1 MKKLLIPFTIIAL
14 LVSGCDITS
23 IDDDINQ
30 NPNLPS
36 EASPPQLIANAMLSL
51 PGLSGSS
58 QAVQGQYNAQYL
70 SETIYVDGS
79 LYQES
84 TTNFYPW
91 YQGPLVNLQTV
102 IDNSKNAN
110 EVAVAKILKA
120 YFVWHMTDRWG
131 DIPFSEALMGADN
144 FTPVYDTQESIYNSL
159 FTLLKEAGGEIQ
171 ASGSLR
177 SDIMYNGNM
186 EKWVTFSNTV
196 RLLMALRLSEVD
208 PQLAQ
213 QEFNDALSDGVMNS
227 NDDSFVFQHLANADN
242 ENYWYDQVVRTS
254 RDWWALSEGLVD
266 LMQPVDDPRLSLYGN
281 LPRSADEGSNEYVG
295 LPFGTPEEGIVLDN
309 YSLLGSDMYEQD
321 APVYLV
327 TYAQVLFA
335 KAEAAARG
343 WTGEDAASNYNAAV
357 ENSLLQWTGSTD
369 GASEFLAQPEVAYDP
384 ANAIE
389 RISTQRYVHLFLHGF
404 EAWAEYRRT
413 GYPDNMVSPLGRDV
427 PLRQSYTSD
436 EALNNTANY
445 EDAIERQF
453 GGKNNLYGRL
463 WWDVE

>member
-14 LVSGCDITS
+14 LVNGCDITS
-23 IDDDINQ
+23 IDDDINK

-36 EASPPQLIANAMLSL
+36 DASAPQLIANAMLSL
-51 PGLSGSS
+51 PGMSGSE

-79 LYQES
+79 LYQEA
-84 TTNFYPW
+84 TTNFYTW
-91 YQGPLVNLQTV
+91 YQGPLVNLQTA
-102 IDNSKNAN
+102 IDVSNSTN
-110 EVAVAKILKA
+110 EIAVAKILKA
-120 YFVWHMTDRWG
+120 YFIWHMTDRWG
-131 DIPFSEALMGADN
+131 DIPYSEALMGAEN

-159 FTLLKEAGGEIQ
+159 FALLKEAAGEIE
-171 ASGSLR
+171 ASGSLQ
-177 SDIMYNGNM
+177 SDIMYDGDID
-186 EKWVTFSNTV
+186 KWITFSNTV

-213 QEFNDALSDGVMNS
+213 QEFNDALSDGVMTS
-227 NDDSFVFQHLANADN
+227 NDDSFVFRHLANENN

-254 RDWWALSEGLVD
+254 RDWWALSTGLIG
-266 LMQPVDDPRLSLYGN
+266 LMQPVDDPRLSFYGDI
-281 LPRSADEGSNEYVG
+281 PRAAENGSTEYIG
-295 LPFGTPEEGIVLDN
+295 LPFGTPEEGIVATD
-309 YSLLGSDMYEQD
+309 YSLLGEDMYQQD

-327 TYAQVLFA
+327 TYAQTLFA
-335 KAEAAARG
+335 RAEAAAMG
-343 WTGEDAASNYNAAV
+343 WTGEDAESHYNAAV
-357 ENSLLQWTGSTD
+357 ENSLLQWTGSTE
-369 GASEFLAQPEVAYDP
+369 GATDFLAQPEVAYDP

-413 GYPDNMVSPLGRDV
+413 GYPDMMVSPLGRDV

-445 EDAIERQF
+445 EEAIERQF
-453 GGKNNLYGRL
+453 GGENNLYGRL

>member
-14 LVSGCDITS
+14 LVNGCDITS
-23 IDDDINQ
+23 IDDDINK

-36 EASPPQLIANAMLSL
+36 DASAPQLIANAMLSL
-51 PGLSGSS
+51 PGMSGSE

-79 LYQES
+79 LYQEA
-84 TTNFYPW
+84 TTNFYTW
-91 YQGPLVNLQTV
+91 YQGPLVNLQTA
-102 IDNSKNAN
+102 IDVSNSTN
-110 EVAVAKILKA
+110 EIAVAKILKA
-120 YFVWHMTDRWG
+120 YFIWHMTDRWG
-131 DIPFSEALMGADN
+131 DIPYSEALMGAEN

-159 FTLLKEAGGEIQ
+159 FALLKEAAGEIE
-171 ASGSLR
+171 ASGSLQ
-177 SDIMYNGNM
+177 SDIMYDGDID
-186 EKWVTFSNTV
+186 KWITFSNTV

-213 QEFNDALSDGVMNS
+213 QEFNDALSDGVMTS
-227 NDDSFVFQHLANADN
+227 NDDSFVFRHLANENN

-254 RDWWALSEGLVD
+254 RDWWALSTGLIG
-266 LMQPVDDPRLSLYGN
+266 LMQPVDDPRLSFYGDI
-281 LPRSADEGSNEYVG
+281 PRAAENGSTEYIG
-295 LPFGTPEEGIVLDN
+295 LPFGTPEEGIVATD
-309 YSLLGSDMYEQD
+309 YSLLGEDMYQQD

-327 TYAQVLFA
+327 TYAQTLFA
-335 KAEAAARG
+335 RAEAAAMG
-343 WTGEDAASNYNAAV
+343 WTGEDAESHYNAAV
-357 ENSLLQWTGSTD
+357 ENSLLQWSGSTE
-369 GASEFLAQPEVAYDP
+369 GATDFLAQPEVAYDP

-413 GYPDNMVSPLGRDV
+413 GYPDMMVSPLGRDV

-445 EDAIERQF
+445 EEAIERQF
-453 GGKNNLYGRL
+453 GGENNLYGRL